1 MKKPSLKKLNPIPLN
16 PRVSQ
21 TMRRVR
27 QKGTKPEKVL
37 SSELFRRGMRF
48 RVNYKQVPGS
58 PDIAFTKAKVAVF
71 VDGCF
76 WHACPVHGTVPKN
89 NREWWE
95 AKFERN
101 AVRDRKQI
109 KSWRRW
115 GGFRSATGSMMT
127 RRKSQM
133 RSNGSGS
140 SDTTG
145 GMSGPAK
152 DQLKIFGE

>member
-1 MKKPSLKKLNPIPLN
+1 MG
-16 PRVSQ
+16 
-21 TMRRVR
+21 RVR

-101 AVRDRKQI
+101 AVRDRKTDQELEAMGWVPLRYWEHDDPEEI
-109 KSWRRW
+109 ADEIEWVWKQRH
-115 GGFRSATGSMMT
+115 
-127 RRKSQM
+127 
-133 RSNGSGS
+133 NGWDVWAS
-140 SDTTG
+140 
-145 GMSGPAK
+145 
-152 DQLKIFGE
+152 

>member
-37 SSELFRRGMRF
+37 SSELFRLGMRF

-101 AVRDRKQI
+101 AVRDRKTDQELEAMGWVPLRYWEHDDPEEI
-109 KSWRRW
+109 ADEIEWVWKQRH
-115 GGFRSATGSMMT
+115 
-127 RRKSQM
+127 
-133 RSNGSGS
+133 NG
-140 SDTTG
+140 
-145 GMSGPAK
+145 
-152 DQLKIFGE
+152 

>member
-1 MKKPSLKKLNPIPLN
+1 
-16 PRVSQ
+16 
-21 TMRRVR
+21 MRRVR

-101 AVRDRKQI
+101 AVRDRKTDQELEAMGWVPLRYWEHDDPEEI
-109 KSWRRW
+109 ADEIEWVWKQRH
-115 GGFRSATGSMMT
+115 
-127 RRKSQM
+127 
-133 RSNGSGS
+133 NG
-140 SDTTG
+140 
-145 GMSGPAK
+145 
-152 DQLKIFGE
+152 

>member
-101 AVRDRKQI
+101 AVRDRKTDQELEAMGWVPLRYWEHDDPEEI
-109 KSWRRW
+109 ADEIEWVWKQRH
-115 GGFRSATGSMMT
+115 
-127 RRKSQM
+127 
-133 RSNGSGS
+133 NG
-140 SDTTG
+140 
-145 GMSGPAK
+145 
-152 DQLKIFGE
+152 